1 MITAIF
7 VCIIGAR
14 ANKPT
19 ALHPFGLET
28 AFVNCVIRIESC
40 IGETCSSRART
51 TQTAA
56 GDCQAE
62 VQKSVKGIIL
72 FGARKNYAQS
82 HSQCSLGLSL
92 FFLIPKVDSLFHLMF
107 VLGPPLLPMQA
118 SDFEQYHSTYSFSLL
133 WSDSSKFMGCEMYA
147 VFESL
152 LRMGRLY
159 WDVSYPF
166 SSFD

>member
-1 MITAIF
+1 MITTVF

-19 ALHPFGLET
+19 ALHAFGLET
-28 AFVNCVIRIESC
+28 AFVHCVIRIASC

-72 FGARKNYAQS
+72 ISARANYAQS
-82 HSQCSLGLSL
+82 HSQCSLGSSL
-92 FFLIPKVDSLFHLMF
+92 FFLIPKVDSLFSPHVCPWPTLITNASFGLRTIPQHLFFFF
-107 VLGPPLLPMQA
+107 V
-118 SDFEQYHSTYSFSLL
+118 
-133 WSDSSKFMGCEMYA
+133 
-147 VFESL
+147 VI
-152 LRMGRLY
+152 R
-159 WDVSYPF
+159 
-166 SSFD
+166 